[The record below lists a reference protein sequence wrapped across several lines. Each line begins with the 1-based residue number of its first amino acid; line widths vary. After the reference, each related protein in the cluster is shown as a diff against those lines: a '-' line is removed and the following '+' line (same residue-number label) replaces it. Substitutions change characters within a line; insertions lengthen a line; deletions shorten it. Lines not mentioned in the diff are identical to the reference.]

1 MNQRDISE
9 IKRRLNPEKKNPSRI
24 LGCYVTHD
32 GKVISTFTQSL
43 HNMPQEENEK
53 YMAIFKKTLSGTLG
67 QNLLPVD
74 FDYQQVQDS
83 EEHRLLTALR
93 ASALKDEDAV
103 EALYT
108 RAIAYVQEEYAKQA
122 QSVEAEQNASNY
134 LILLMHDGYDVPVR
148 NNNDELDYE
157 QGTEVFSYILCSIC
171 PVKQTKPALS
181 YFAEESEFHNKVAD
195 WVVSAPELG
204 FMYPAYEERA
214 ANIYRAMYYTRSAAD
229 MHEAFVQSVFNT
241 SPMMTAPEQKET
253 IAAILQESLA
263 EECSLDVVAAVRDT
277 VCTMIEETKA
287 DKGAEPLALSGSDV
301 KHVLESCG
309 VSEEKQAVFQERFTE
324 AFGETAQIPAVNV
337 VPTKEFKVTTPSV
350 SIRVDP
356 ERSDLI
362 ETRVIDGKY
371 YILVLADGDV
381 EVNGMKIQG

>member
-1 MNQRDISE
+1 
-9 IKRRLNPEKKNPSRI
+9 
-24 LGCYVTHD
+24 
-32 GKVISTFTQSL
+32 
-43 HNMPQEENEK
+43 
-53 YMAIFKKTLSGTLG
+53 
-67 QNLLPVD
+67 
-74 FDYQQVQDS
+74 
-83 EEHRLLTALR
+83 
-93 ASALKDEDAV
+93 
-103 EALYT
+103 
-108 RAIAYVQEEYAKQA
+108 
-122 QSVEAEQNASNY
+122 
-134 LILLMHDGYDVPVR
+134 
-148 NNNDELDYE
+148 
-157 QGTEVFSYILCSIC
+157 
-171 PVKQTKPALS
+171 
-181 YFAEESEFHNKVAD
+181 
-195 WVVSAPELG
+195 
-204 FMYPAYEERA
+204 MYPAYEERA
-214 ANIYRAMYYTRSAAD
+214 ANIHRAMYYTRSAGD
-229 MHEAFVQSVFNT
+229 LHEAFVQSVFNT
-241 SPMMTAPEQKET
+241 SPMMPAPEQKET

-309 VSEEKQAVFQERFTE
+309 VSEEKQAAFQERFTE